1 MGKRKILITG
11 GLGYVGGR
19 VAKYLASDPDLAL
32 QITSR
37 STKLGKPDWLA
48 DGEILYWK
56 ISDEN
61 NAICQGIDTVVH
73 FAAVNE
79 IVSAQDPMVA
89 MEVNAVG
96 TLRLLLLAQAAGVRR
111 FIYFSTAH
119 VYGAPL
125 IGDISEQTVPRP
137 IHPYAITHKVA
148 EDFVLAARDQGKIEG
163 IVLRLS
169 NGFGSPISD
178 DVNRWSLLV
187 NDLCIQAVTTGKL
200 VLRSNGLQLRDFI
213 TLQDV
218 GRCVKHFINLPKILC
233 EDGLFNLGGECVLSI
248 YKITQLVALRC
259 LVILGFNPPI
269 ERMDSKP
276 GDQIFKL
283 DYSITKLKL
292 TGFSL
297 ESRIEDEIDATLLL
311 CKNAFGKAI

>member
-19 VAKYLASDPDLAL
+19 VAKYLALDPDLTL

-37 STKLGKPDWLA
+37 STKLEKPNWLA
-48 DGEILYWK
+48 DGEILHWE
-56 ISDEN
+56 IFNDN
-61 NAICQGIDTVVH
+61 NAICEGIDTVVH

-79 IVSAQDPMVA
+79 IVSAQDPTVA
-89 MEVNAVG
+89 MEVNGIG
-96 TLRLLLLAQAAGVRR
+96 TLRLLNLAQAVGVRR

-169 NGFGSPISD
+169 NGFGAPISF
-178 DVNRWSLLV
+178 DVNRWTLLI
-187 NDLCIQAVTTGKL
+187 NDLCLQAVTTGKL

-218 GRCVKHFINLPKILC
+218 GRCVKHFIKLPKILC
-233 EDGLFNLGGECVLSI
+233 EDGLFNLGGEFVLSI
-248 YKITQLVALRC
+248 YKITQLVAIRC
-259 LVILGFNPPI
+259 SVILGFNPPI
-269 ERMDSKP
+269 ERIDSKP

-283 DYSITKLKL
+283 NYSIAKLKL

-311 CKNAFGKAI
+311 CNNAFRKEI